1 MCLEKVIVELD
12 SNGIIKTNEMKGK
25 TNFIFQ
31 SISDEQFIIL
41 NVLITPIYS
50 LIVDKSYKVLKKI
63 KNKI

>member
-1 MCLEKVIVELD
+1 MCFEKIIAELD
-12 SNGIIKTNEMKGK
+12 SNGIIKTNEIKGK

-50 LIVDKSYKVLKKI
+50 LIVDKSYKV
-63 KNKI
+63 